1 MSRAL
6 SIATRRQ
13 VARHGLAVSAMRGIT
28 AISPQTRAFAPLARF
43 SAPPLRA
50 VMRSGTAA
58 APLDTIF
65 PAARNRASHVSLAH
79 TRQAPGARYARA
91 APRASIAHHKR
102 PPTAFYAR
110 LASIL
115 RISLLHRKLYVL
127 AARSFRLAPLQAQAH
142 SQHVCVILV
151 RMGRLAFASLAQSAS
166 TRKGEGCPHVSRVR
180 CPR

>member
-6 SIATRRQ
+6 SIAPRRQ
-13 VARHGLAVSAMRGIT
+13 VARHGLAASAMRGIT
-28 AISPQTRAFAPLARF
+28 AISPQTRAFAPLARCT
-43 SAPPLRA
+43 APPLRA

-58 APLDTIF
+58 APRDTIL
-65 PAARNRASHVSLAH
+65 AARNRALRVSLAR
-79 TRQAPGARYARA
+79 TRQARGARYARA

-166 TRKGEGCPHVSRVR
+166 TRKG
-180 CPR
+180 